1 MRTID
6 LPETLPEETLAL
18 VDAATA
24 REYGL
29 VPAGI
34 SPSGRIVLAGAS
46 PAALRERLA
55 ELEFI
60 LGPVELCAATPERV
74 HALLFRHYAPES
86 VAGEPPPETALSPES
101 PEGAAAYVRA
111 VLSHAVHL
119 GASDIHFEPG
129 GDSFSVRLRVDGVLR
144 SLPPAPAAAGP
155 ALVAS
160 LKLMAGLDIGLSRR
174 PQDGRLTLSGSDM
187 RLATL
192 PTARGECAVVRILDA
207 ERRALDLD
215 AIGMPPSC
223 RRAVE
228 KASQKSGLILSCGP
242 TGSGKTTTLHAILR
256 AVSRPDLKILT
267 VEDPVEYVLP
277 GAVQV
282 QACPETGLTFERAL
296 RSFLRHDPDVILV
309 GEIRDAATA
318 RTAMQAAL
326 TGHLVLASLHCAGA
340 AQAPLRLAGLGL
352 ESWLVGS
359 ALELA
364 LAQRLVR
371 RVCRHCGG
379 KGCPDCGQSGY
390 AGRTALF
397 EWLAFAP
404 ELSARLDA
412 GDAAGF
418 LRHAAEAMETTMWR
432 EGMAL
437 AEKGVTT
444 REEVASQVDGA

>member
-24 REYGL
+24 RDYGI
-29 VPAGI
+29 VPAGV
-34 SPSGRIVLAGAS
+34 SPSGRIVLAGAGS
-46 PAALRERLA
+46 SARERLA

-60 LGPVELCAATPERV
+60 LGPVELCAGAPEKV
-74 HALLFRHYAPES
+74 HALLFRHYSPGPVAAAPL
-86 VAGEPPPETALSPES
+86 PEAALLAES

-111 VLSHAVHL
+111 VLAHAAAL

-129 GDSFSVRLRVDGVLR
+129 EDSFAVRLRVDGVLR
-144 SLPPAPAAAGP
+144 SLPAAPAAAGP
-155 ALVAS
+155 ALIAS

-174 PQDGRLTLSGSDM
+174 PQDGRLAHAGSDM

-223 RRAVE
+223 RKAVAE
-228 KASQKSGLILSCGP
+228 ASAKSGLILSCGP

-256 AVSRPDLKILT
+256 EVGRPDLKILT

-282 QACPETGLTFERAL
+282 QARPETGLTFQRAL
-296 RSFLRHDPDVILV
+296 RSFLRHDPDMILV

-326 TGHLVLASLHCAGA
+326 TGHLVLASLHCSGA
-340 AQAPLRLAGLGL
+340 AQAPLRLTGLGL

-371 RVCRHCGG
+371 RLCRRCGG
-379 KGCPDCGQSGY
+379 KGCADCGESGY

-397 EWLAFAP
+397 EWLALTP
-404 ELSARLDA
+404 ELSAHLDA

-418 LRHAAEAMETTMWR
+418 LRNAAAAMETTMWKT
-432 EGMAL
+432 GLAL
-437 AEKGVTT
+437 AEKGITT
-444 REEVASQVDGA
+444 REEVAAQVDED